1 MDNKN
6 LIVALFLSVAIMT
19 GWNYFFEKPRL
30 EKIAAEKRIIE
41 QQFVLKQETKGAS
54 SIARD
59 RASIIK
65 DSGRILIESPCLSGS
80 INLRGVRFDDMTL
93 LGYKQTLDDHSL
105 DVNLFSPSGAE
116 GAYFA
121 EFGWYS
127 SSYHKLPDASTIWS
141 ADGKKLS
148 PERPVI
154 LSWTNSDGV
163 KFNIKI
169 SIDKDYMFS
178 MEQSVENNS
187 DKELHLKSYGL
198 INRSF
203 AAEESGGA
211 ANNILHQ
218 GPLAVVGSEL
228 KEETFDKIKGQKR
241 MVFDMNKLDWIG
253 ISDKYWL
260 SSFVPDQKLR
270 YNSHFNYA
278 IVGVEPKY
286 QVDFLSEEIV
296 IRPHANVSLSNKLFA
311 GAKKVNLLDQYKEVY
326 NIKLFDR
333 AIDFGWFYYFT
344 KPMFHALNF
353 FYNLFGNFGL
363 SILFVTVV
371 VKILMFG
378 FANKS
383 YKSMQQMK
391 ELQPEVERLKSSY
404 GNDQVKFNQEVM
416 ELYKKKKV
424 NPLSG
429 CLPLL
434 LQIPVFFSLYKVLY
448 VTIEMRHSPFY
459 GWIGDLSAPD
469 PTSLF
474 NLFGLLPF
482 TPPSMLMIGAW
493 PVMMAFS
500 MFLQQR
506 MSPPP
511 ADPIQAKMM
520 AAMPLIL
527 LVMFSSFPAGLVIYW
542 TWNNIL
548 SIAQQKLV
556 TR

>member
-19 GWNYFFEKPRL
+19 GWNYLFEKPRL
-30 EKIAAEKRIIE
+30 EKITAAKKALEQQHIE
-41 QQFVLKQETKGAS
+41 QQDTNLLPV
-54 SIARD
+54 IYD
-59 RASIIK
+59 RADLLK
-65 DSGRILIESPCLSGS
+65 ENGRVQIENSYLRGS
-80 INLRGVRFDDMTL
+80 INLVGARFDDLTL
-93 LGYKQTLDDHSL
+93 LGYKQDLASDSD

-127 SSYHKLPDASTIWS
+127 KNYGKLPDASTIWS
-141 ADGKKLS
+141 ADKNKLS
-148 PERPVI
+148 PEHPVN
-154 LSWTNSDGV
+154 LFWSNADGV

-169 SIDKDYMFS
+169 AIDQDYMFS
-178 MEQSVENNS
+178 IQQSIENNS
-187 DKELHLKSYGL
+187 SKKLYIKSYGL

-203 AAEESGGA
+203 AAENSGAA

-228 KEETFDKIKGQKR
+228 KEETFDKIKDQKR
-241 MVFDMNKLDWIG
+241 ISFDQNIVDWIG
-253 ISDKYWL
+253 VSDKYWL
-260 SSFVPDQKLR
+260 SSFVPDKKLQ
-270 YNSHFNYA
+270 YNSNFNYA

-286 QVDFLSEEIV
+286 QVDFLSEEMLIEPGASIV
-296 IRPHANVSLSNKLFA
+296 LSNKLFA
-311 GAKKVNLLDQYKEVY
+311 GAKKVNLLDQYAEQY

-344 KPMFHALNF
+344 KPMFHAMNF

-363 SILFVTVV
+363 SILFVTVI
-371 VKILMFG
+371 VKLLMFG

-391 ELQPEVERLKSSY
+391 ELQPEIERLKASY
-404 GNDQVKFNQEVM
+404 ANDQVKFNEEVM
-416 ELYKKKKV
+416 ALYKRKKV

-429 CLPLL
+429 CLPLI

-448 VTIEMRHSPFY
+448 VTIEMRHAPFY
-459 GWIGDLSAPD
+459 GWIEDLSAPD

-493 PVMMAFS
+493 PVMMALS

-520 AAMPLIL
+520 SLMPLIL

-548 SIAQQKLV
+548 SIVQQKLV
-556 TR
+556 TK